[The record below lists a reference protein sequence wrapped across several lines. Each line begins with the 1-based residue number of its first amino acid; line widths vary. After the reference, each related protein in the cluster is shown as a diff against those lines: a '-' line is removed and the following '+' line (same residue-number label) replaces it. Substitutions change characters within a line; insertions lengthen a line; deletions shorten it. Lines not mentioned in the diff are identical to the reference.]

1 MVVTT
6 SSMKGRLEEYL
17 AVEDLREFPY
27 LLFLIRVDFV
37 SVAPLAEDGIRAID
51 EAVSLGPSSKL
62 KSESVCH
69 QRGRV
74 WEFLQRL
81 DSWMGFRMGVR
92 YECRSYNRK
101 CL

>member
-51 EAVSLGPSSKL
+51 EADALGPSSKL

-69 QRGRV
+69 QRGRLR
-74 WEFLQRL
+74 EFLQRL

-101 CL
+101 YL